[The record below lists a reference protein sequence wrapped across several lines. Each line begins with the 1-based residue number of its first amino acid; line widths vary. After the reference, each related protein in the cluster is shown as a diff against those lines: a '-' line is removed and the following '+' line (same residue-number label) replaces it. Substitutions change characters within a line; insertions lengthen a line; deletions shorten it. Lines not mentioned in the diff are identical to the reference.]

1 MNIFKHVHV
10 CAHVTVQIIF
20 IETGRTALLVCITKL
35 QYTMLK
41 QDFLNKKR
49 LLLLSNMNQSLQLKF
64 NHCYNAAE
72 KSRCTEI

>member
-41 QDFLNKKR
+41 QGFLNKKKTA
-49 LLLLSNMNQSLQLKF
+49 SSFQHESKF
-64 NHCYNAAE
+64 TT
-72 KSRCTEI
+72 KI